1 MKFCIFLIT
10 SLYFGGVLS
19 VYAQGF
25 DKGFAGLYDW

>member
-10 SLYFGGVLS
+10 SLYFGGVVS

-25 DKGFAGLYDW
+25 DKGFGLHDW